1 MVKGKKKHSDAAWD
15 GPDIGLAGDDLE
27 QLYV

>member
-1 MVKGKKKHSDAAWD
+1 MVKGKNHSDAAWD